1 MSGEQP
7 PELRARATG
16 EPDAASAHDED
27 LAATKA
33 NGTRAL
39 ILSLQAGSNPQ
50 ELSVAAVVDCRETEQ
65 SMVSASKSNQATA
78 KEHRLSAIATDALK
92 DLAIL
97 FQTELQL
104 LRTEISEKLTLS
116 GLSAALVA
124 AGALML
130 AATIVLLLQAAIAAL
145 VTLNI
150 SLTMATLIVAMMT
163 LILGAAL
170 VWVGI
175 KGLGFSALVPKK
187 TIKQLNEDATLAHI
201 GES

>member
-1 MSGEQP
+1 M
-7 PELRARATG
+7 
-16 EPDAASAHDED
+16 
-27 LAATKA
+27 
-33 NGTRAL
+33 
-39 ILSLQAGSNPQ
+39 GS
-50 ELSVAAVVDCRETEQ
+50 T
-65 SMVSASKSNQATA
+65 SKSDQAIA

-92 DLAIL
+92 DLATL

-116 GLSAALVA
+116 GLSVALIA

-145 VTLNI
+145 VAFNF
-150 SLTMATLIVAMMT
+150 SLTMAILIVATMTLIV
-163 LILGAAL
+163 GAAL

-175 KGLGFSALVPKK
+175 KGLGFSDLVPKK
-187 TIKQLNEDATLAHI
+187 TIKQLNKDANLAHI